1 MSFNRKERVEVAK
14 DRADHMMFDAA
25 EQLFACGEQ
34 LRETAMNLHREWHE
48 RMRCRTQGRERLRL
62 LGYGIL
68 VPVLQALAAEYL
80 LKGLA
85 AEYLLKGLAA
95 RDKRSYLRT
104 HNLQRLYEDLDPAAR
119 SRLAPLEVSDIGTKL
134 PEFLEAH
141 CNDFVNWR
149 YVAFERGQATT
160 HHLLFDK
167 VLAALI
173 DASNQ

>member
-1 MSFNRKERVEVAK
+1 MSFNRKKRVEVPK
-14 DRADHMMFDAA
+14 DRAGHMMFDAA

-48 RMRCRTQGRERLRL
+48 RMARRTQGRERLRL

-85 AEYLLKGLAA
+85 G

-104 HNLQRLYEDLDPAAR
+104 HNLRCLYEDLNPAAR
-119 SRLAPLEVSDIGTKL
+119 SRLAALEVSDIGTKL

-160 HHLLFDK
+160 HHLEFDK